1 MRLQRSHSPLPQVIS
16 LIYKNI
22 DSYNLDGKKFTLQ
35 CFFSS
40 SLAGSLSD
48 ALRLATWLQWID
60 TVYISSK
67 MNSPKKKKINTKSK
81 KLRKDVMGSHQRKM
95 NRLRRKKLQ
104 GYSIKKKEKPVR
116 FDKNMLGWRKIW
128 NKNAY
133 RIYGRV

>member
-1 MRLQRSHSPLPQVIS
+1 
-16 LIYKNI
+16 
-22 DSYNLDGKKFTLQ
+22 
-35 CFFSS
+35 
-40 SLAGSLSD
+40 
-48 ALRLATWLQWID
+48 
-60 TVYISSK
+60 
-67 MNSPKKKKINTKSK
+67 
-81 KLRKDVMGSHQRKM
+81 MGSHQRKM